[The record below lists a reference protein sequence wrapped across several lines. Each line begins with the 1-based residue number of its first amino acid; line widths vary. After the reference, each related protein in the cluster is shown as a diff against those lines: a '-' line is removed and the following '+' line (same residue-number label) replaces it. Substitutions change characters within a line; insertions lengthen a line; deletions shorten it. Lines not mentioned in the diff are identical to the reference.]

1 MEERI
6 SRVLRLIRNNGV
18 ATDNNNTPQQTIEI
32 PTNEELNWSREELEN
47 AALTPKCI
55 VANHTYADVAQV
67 VAPGGTGKTTILL
80 YESIRIALGGEL
92 WGLPVESPGWTLFIT
107 AEDQREYL
115 LGRMR
120 EIFFANDIRDHEQ
133 EFLMDKI
140 RIYDVTGLGHKLIH
154 NVSGNL
160 HATAFANAIIE
171 RFADDPPT
179 MIIFDPLASFGAGED
194 MINVNE
200 QSIIDV
206 CRRLVRALE
215 CCVKVIHHTGKA
227 NARNG
232 TLDQYSGRGGSAL
245 ADGSRMTTVM
255 KRWTGGDLTPPGCLN
270 LTDTTSITIMARA
283 KLTYAPP
290 NLPLI
295 WIARDGFIF
304 SWATAEQRDPQ
315 AQFNARMDKILRFIT
330 EKLESGL
337 YPNKRMIEDFYPT
350 LGLKRF
356 ELREALNELEL
367 TGKLVK
373 LTAPRGTRKTGPQD
387 YLCPRGLVNQ
397 LKEEEIE

>member
-1 MEERI
+1 MED
-6 SRVLRLIRNNGV
+6 RVKRYLRLIRNDGAHVLDPNP
-18 ATDNNNTPQQTIEI
+18 PQQKVEI
-32 PTNEELNWSREELEN
+32 PTDEELNWTREELAG

-55 VANHTYADVAQV
+55 VQDHTYADVAQV

-92 WGLPVESPGWTLFIT
+92 WGLNVESPGWTLFIT

-120 EIFFANDIRDHEQ
+120 EIFWANDIRQEEQ
-133 EFLMDKI
+133 DYLMDKI

-160 HATAFANAIIE
+160 HATEFANAIIE
-171 RFADDPPT
+171 RFAANPPSVV
-179 MIIFDPLASFGAGED
+179 IFDPLASFGAGEN
-194 MINVNE
+194 MVNVNE

-232 TLDQYSGRGGSAL
+232 TMDQYSGRGGSAL
-245 ADGSRMTTVM
+245 ADGSRMTTVLQ
-255 KRWTGGDLTPPGCLN
+255 RWVGGDLTPPPCLH
-270 LTDTTSITIMARA
+270 LTDTTSITLMSRA

-290 NLPLI
+290 NLPMI
-295 WIARDGFIF
+295 WIARDGFMF
-304 SWATAEQRDPQ
+304 SYALDERQDPK
-315 AQFNARMDKILRFIT
+315 ALFNKRVNTVLRFIT
-330 EKLESGL
+330 EKLEDGL
-337 YPNKRMIEDFYPT
+337 YPTKSMIEGFYPT
-350 LGLKRF
+350 MGMKRA

-367 TGKLVK
+367 SGRLVK
-373 LTAPRGTRKTGPQD
+373 LVVPAGAKKSGPQD
-387 YLCPRGLVNQ
+387 YLCPKNLAREIN
-397 LKEEEIE
+397 EEDVR